1 MKKKKLKKGS
11 YKCGLLRIDIDEK
24 GKILRT
30 FFENPYLGN
39 PFDHELYVGPC
50 EINGDFLIL
59 KKSRHV
65 KGNALKKMGFQPLRQ
80 DLVKT
85 EDVLQWKKETA
96 KLPKWTH
103 TKYLVDESD
112 LIESKG

>member
-1 MKKKKLKKGS
+1 
-11 YKCGLLRIDIDEK
+11 
-24 GKILRT
+24 
-30 FFENPYLGN
+30 
-39 PFDHELYVGPC
+39 
-50 EINGDFLIL
+50 
-59 KKSRHV
+59 
-65 KGNALKKMGFQPLRQ
+65 MGFQPLRQ